1 MNELKKMK
9 DLFDD
14 FIKEADKF
22 VSKQKIKQTITT
34 EKTIYW
40 GETAEEEM
48 KQEDGKDWC
57 EEKGGR
63 LPTLKELKKA
73 YKDGVSGFDYEGFY
87 WTSTPSIYYYAY
99 YVKFSDCIP
108 YYSNTGGA
116 CSVRCVY
123 DK

>member
-1 MNELKKMK
+1 MK
-9 DLFDD
+9 N
-14 FIKEADKF
+14 KRVE
-22 VSKQKIKQTITT
+22 QTS

-48 KQEDGKDWC
+48 KQEDGNEWC

-63 LPTLKELKKA
+63 LPTLKELEKA
-73 YKDGVSGFDYEGFY
+73 YEYKVEGFDPKRRY
-87 WTSTPSIYYYAY
+87 WSSTPYFFYFAY
-99 YVKFSDCIP
+99 FVRFSDCN
-108 YYSNTGGA
+108 SGNGLSSLT

>member
-22 VSKQKIKQTITT
+22 VSEQKKQRIKQTS

-40 GETAEEEM
+40 GETADKDMNWEE
-48 KQEDGKDWC
+48 GKDWC
-57 EEKGGR
+57 EDQGGR
-63 LPTLKELKKA
+63 LPTLAELLQA
-73 YKDGVSGFDYEGFY
+73 YKEVDGFL
-87 WTSTPSIYYYAY
+87 
-99 YVKFSDCIP
+99 
-108 YYSNTGGA
+108 A
-116 CSVRCVY
+116 CSYWSATELSSTSAYIVYFSNCLTDYNFKTTAFNVRCVF